1 MKNLT
6 FKNKTVLITGASSG
20 IGKEFAHQLAS
31 QSANLIITSRTN
43 SVLVELAKILQSE
56 NPSIWVKTIG
66 VDLSESDG
74 ARLLFSKVDDMGLS
88 VDFLI
93 NNAGFGKFCEFS
105 GETFLSYHKMMMLN
119 MNALVELT
127 HLFLPYMKEK
137 NSGGVI
143 NVGSTGS
150 FQPLPYQAVYGACKA
165 FVLNFS
171 EALSGELLDTNIRVM
186 ALCPGVTESNFMKR
200 ANADTSEMKFSS
212 TEKVVNTALSAYGKN
227 RVYVVSGCVNYL
239 TSLIPRFVSRKRAVK
254 IVANMFKNSVL
265 NNKVLRKREIRG
277 RTLLQ

>member
-31 QSANLIITSRTN
+31 QNANLIITARTN
-43 SVLVELAKILQSE
+43 SVLVEIAKELQSK
-56 NPSIWVKTIG
+56 NPSIWIKTID
-66 VDLSESDG
+66 VDLSEPGG
-74 ARLLFSKVDDMGLS
+74 AQLLFSKIDDMDLP
-88 VDFLI
+88 VNFLI

-105 GETFLSYHKMMMLN
+105 DETFSNYHKMMMLN
-119 MNALVELT
+119 MHALVELT
-127 HLFLPYMKEK
+127 HLFLPHMKK
-137 NSGGVI
+137 QNSGGII

-200 ANADTSEMKFSS
+200 ANADTSKMKFSS
-212 TEKVVNTALSAYGKN
+212 TGKVVNNALSAYGKN

-239 TSLIPRFVSRKRAVK
+239 TSLVPRFVSRKTAV
-254 IVANMFKNSVL
+254 ITVANMFKNSVL
-265 NNKVLRKREIRG
+265 NNIAQRKNA
-277 RTLLQ
+277 

>member
-1 MKNLT
+1 
-6 FKNKTVLITGASSG
+6 
-20 IGKEFAHQLAS
+20 
-31 QSANLIITSRTN
+31 
-43 SVLVELAKILQSE
+43 
-56 NPSIWVKTIG
+56 
-66 VDLSESDG
+66 
-74 ARLLFSKVDDMGLS
+74 MGLS

-105 GETFLSYHKMMMLN
+105 GETFLNYNKMMMLN

-212 TEKVVNTALSAYGKN
+212 TEKVVNTALDAYGKN

-265 NNKVLRKREIRG
+265 NNKVLRKNA
-277 RTLLQ
+277 

>member
-56 NPSIWVKTIG
+56 NPSMCVKTIG

-171 EALSGELLDTNIRVM
+171 EALSGELLNTNIRVM

-265 NNKVLRKREIRG
+265 NNKVLRKNA
-277 RTLLQ
+277 